1 MENGA
6 TIKIRPIQPKDLTI
20 CYLKLLQTLIQNTI
34 LRIISKLYMFSE
46 MLRNI
51 RNFDMYCIKRY
62 FVFSGTILIKVNVQ
76 TKG

>member
-1 MENGA
+1 MESGA